1 MKKAIVT
8 ILVLAIL
15 GGGGYG
21 AYYYFYESKQADS
34 SGRVSSSSED
44 AVHVDSVSML
54 AGLDGA
60 NGLTDRYGGET
71 VVQATLEVKL
81 ESDRKV
87 AECYVKEGDLVKE
100 GAKLF
105 AYDTMEDEDKLAQAE
120 IDIERAKSEIEQSQH
135 AIETLEKEKN
145 NANSE
150 DRPAIAMQI
159 LTEENGIK
167 QKEYEIKSKEREMEK
182 LEEGIKNAVVT
193 AEMGG
198 IIQKINDSS
207 NSDSYSYSYGS
218 DSESAY
224 ITILATG
231 DFRIQGKVNEQNI
244 QNIYEGMPMIVF
256 SRIDP
261 SVKWYGIISEIDTEK
276 AEESNNDSYMF
287 YGSSSADSS
296 SYRFYVE
303 LESSEGLM
311 LGQHVYMEQNVGQ
324 DEEKDG
330 IWLEDYYVIQE
341 DGKAF
346 IWKAGDQNV
355 IVKQEVTL
363 GEYDED
369 MMKYEILQGIDAE
382 DYIAYPMEGITEG
395 APVVYNDIGTGEED
409 GGDFADDMGL
419 DDGDGFDD
427 MDLGAGDDFGDLGG
441 LDEDM
446 GIYDGDMQEFGD
458 MGGGV
463 YDADLGEVVDLD
475 DEDPENEL
483 IGDDNVYDMDADSNE

>member
-21 AYYYFYESKQADS
+21 AYYYFYESKQADN

-60 NGLTDRYGGET
+60 NGLTDRYGGEA
-71 VVQATLEVKL
+71 VAQATLEVKL

-105 AYDTMEDEDKLAQAE
+105 AYDTLEDEDKLAQAE
-120 IDIERAKSEIEQSQH
+120 IDIERAKSEIESSQH

-145 NANSE
+145 SANSE
-150 DRPAIAMQI
+150 DRLSITTQI

-198 IIQKINDSS
+198 IIQKINDPSGG
-207 NSDSYSYSYGS
+207 DSYSYSYGS

-256 SRIDP
+256 SRIDS
-261 SVKWYGIISEIDTEK
+261 SVRWYGMISEIDTEK
-276 AEESNNDSYMF
+276 AEESNNDYMF

-296 SYRFYVE
+296 SYKFYVE

-330 IWLEDYYVIQE
+330 IWLEDYYLIQE
-341 DGKAF
+341 DGKAY
-346 IWKAGDQNV
+346 IWKASEENV
-355 IVKQEVTL
+355 IVKQEVML

-369 MMKYEILQGIDAE
+369 MMKYEILEGIDEE
-382 DYIAYPMEGITEG
+382 DYIAYPMDGIVEG
-395 APVVYNDIGTGEED
+395 APVVYNDISTGEEE
-409 GGDFADDMGL
+409 
-419 DDGDGFDD
+419 DGDLLDN
-427 MDLGAGDDFGDLGG
+427 MDLGDGDDFGDIGGIDDGMDGEDLGV
-441 LDEDM
+441 
-446 GIYDGDMQEFGD
+446 YDGDMGGMQEFDD
-458 MGGGV
+458 MNGEV

-475 DEDPENEL
+475 DEEDADDER